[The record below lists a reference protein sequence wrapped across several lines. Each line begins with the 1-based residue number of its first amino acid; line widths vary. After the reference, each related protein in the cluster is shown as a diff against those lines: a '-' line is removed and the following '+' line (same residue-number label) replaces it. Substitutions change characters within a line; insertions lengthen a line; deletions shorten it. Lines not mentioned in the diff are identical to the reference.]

1 VTGLVGLMR
10 FIALRWLFRPRATRT
25 A

>member
-10 FIALRWLFRPRATRT
+10 FVALRWLFRPRATT